1 MHDLPRLSVRHL
13 LGIDELTREDILSI
27 FHTALALRDELLRNH
42 GRSDLL
48 RGRTVV
54 NLFAEPSTR
63 TRSSFEL
70 AERRMGAD
78 VLNFSAVES
87 SFTKGETLLD
97 TVRNIEA
104 MHVDAIVVRH
114 SAAGVP
120 RYLAERCRSIFINAG
135 DGRHEHPTQ
144 GLLDTLTLYEQWT
157 EQRDEV
163 GGRREE
169 GQRAEGGGR
178 SQNRDWNENQ
188 AFDSTPTH
196 PSSFIPHPFAGRRVT
211 IVGDILHGRVALSN
225 IYALQKLGAEVA
237 VCAPPTLI
245 PRGIEELGVR
255 VFNRLEEAI
264 EFSDALNMLRVQK
277 ERMDRAFFPSVGEY
291 TRLFGLNHW
300 KLRDLK
306 KDLLILHPGPINR
319 GVEIDS
325 ETADGPRSVI
335 LQQVE
340 NGVAVRMAVL
350 GMLLGEKIEDRG

>member
-1 MHDLPRLSVRHL
+1 MPLQGDLAFPRLSVGHL
-13 LGIDELTREDILSI
+13 LGIAELTRQDILAI
-27 FHTALALRDELLRNH
+27 FRTALRLRETVLR
-42 GRSDLL
+42 GRERANPL

-54 NLFAEPSTR
+54 NFFAESSTR

-78 VLNFSAVES
+78 VLNFSANES

-114 SAAGVP
+114 SSAGVP
-120 RYLAERCRSIFINAG
+120 WYLADRCRSIFINAG

-144 GLLDTLTLYEQWT
+144 GLLDTLTLYERW
-157 EQRDEV
+157 
-163 GGRREE
+163 GGSADD
-169 GQRAEGGGR
+169 G
-178 SQNRDWNENQ
+178 SQIGFE
-188 AFDSTPTH
+188 
-196 PSSFIPHPFAGRRVT
+196 GRRVT
-211 IVGDILHGRVALSN
+211 IVGDIMHGRVALSN

-237 VCAPPTLI
+237 VCGPPTLI

-255 VFNRLEEAI
+255 VFHRLAEAI

-277 ERMDRAFFPSVGEY
+277 ERQDRAFFPSTGEY
-291 TRLFGLNHW
+291 TRLFGLNHRM
-300 KLRDLK
+300 LRDLK

-319 GVEIDS
+319 GIELDS
-325 ETADGPRSVI
+325 ETADGPRSLI

-350 GMLLGEKIEDRG
+350 GMLLGSGH